1 MNNRITLGTPIFALL
16 SGCAGLSP
24 TLPPT
29 VEAEPGAA
37 YISGLFNRAKGA
49 NFAFVIRSVD
59 GKVEYV
65 MPMGEDNSLPTPIV
79 NSTIAVKV
87 TPGMYSISQWITYA
101 TMTKDVITRRSIE
114 NSSFSKPFYV
124 AGGSVTHL
132 GSFSIGS
139 TTSIGGFDGY
149 WHKILFDARIRPDSA
164 TTQEVRSAFI
174 KSYPRLD
181 TQPFICL
188 FCSDSQ

>member
-1 MNNRITLGTPIFALL
+1 
-16 SGCAGLSP
+16 
-24 TLPPT
+24 
-29 VEAEPGAA
+29 
-37 YISGLFNRAKGA
+37 
-49 NFAFVIRSVD
+49 
-59 GKVEYV
+59 
-65 MPMGEDNSLPTPIV
+65 MPMGEDNSLPTPIA

-87 TPGMYSISQWITYA
+87 IPGMYSISQWITYA

-181 TQPFICL
+181 TPPLICL
-188 FCSDSQ
+188 FCSDSR